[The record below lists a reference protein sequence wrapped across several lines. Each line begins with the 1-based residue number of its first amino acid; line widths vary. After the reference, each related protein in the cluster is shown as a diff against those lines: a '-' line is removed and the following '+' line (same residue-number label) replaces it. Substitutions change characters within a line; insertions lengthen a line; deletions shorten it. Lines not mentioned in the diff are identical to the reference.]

1 MKHEKM
7 ADSVTVSVRAKALES
22 IFDDCDRY
30 DHDETGGRILG
41 VFRRR
46 TPDGPL
52 HIDIRRVIDAG
63 PKARRSNSSFFQD
76 GDYQTQIF
84 RQLETIHPE
93 IEHLGNWHTHHVNGY
108 PTLSGGDIGTYRRIV
123 NHEKHNLDFFYAL
136 LVVAREPKRKD
147 LERYQI
153 RHYILFCEDQ
163 NVYEIAPSN
172 VVITEEPVV
181 WPVEHEAE
189 ASTEAS
195 CHREAVRARDNRIIA
210 ELFPDL
216 RPYLSRRANTFYW
229 KGPHELIDDSIAQV
243 TIPEMTDESPSK
255 SAYYQIIVKNAPALC
270 SEVVAGLTER
280 RFESA
285 TQAIR
290 VLEKQLNRT
299 LYQAVGQRGS

>member
-7 ADSVTVSVRAKALES
+7 ADTVTVSVRAKALES

-52 HIDIRRVIDAG
+52 HVDIRGVIDAG

-76 GDYQTQIF
+76 GDYQAQIF
-84 RQLETIHPE
+84 RHLETTHPE

-108 PTLSGGDIGTYRRIV
+108 PTLSGGDIETYRRIV

-147 LERYQI
+147 LGRYQI
-153 RHYILFCEDQ
+153 RHYILFCGDQ
-163 NVYEIAPSN
+163 NVYEIAPAN

-195 CHREAVRARDNRIIA
+195 CHREAVRARDNGIIA

-216 RPYLSRRANTFYW
+216 RPYMSKRANTFYW

-280 RFESA
+280 RFVSA
-285 TQAIR
+285 TQAIS

-299 LYQAVGQRGS
+299 LYQAVEQRGS